1 MIAAATNDALWG
13 AVEGS
18 FYTIFPHNL
27 MVSLFAPVF
36 LFSVLALGVG
46 VRAFWQQ
53 NSAGPI
59 SGAARVRRHTTHC
72 GSNISTGV
80 TAMAATR

>member
-1 MIAAATNDALWG
+1 MDAATMNGTLWG
-13 AVEGS
+13 GQLQGN
-18 FYTIFPHNL
+18 FYKLFPHNL
-27 MVSLFAPVF
+27 LVSLFAPVF

-59 SGAARVRRHTTHC
+59 SGAAA
-72 GSNISTGV
+72 GEGILLPEQD
-80 TAMAATR
+80 